1 MGLVIVIEPHGTYAI
16 YEQIVNQ
23 IKNQIISG
31 ELQPDEALPSI
42 RGLAADIGVSVITT
56 KHAYEELEREGLIR
70 SVSNKGFYV
79 CKYNTDYLHEKQLM
93 ELENA
98 CRSGLRLQNR
108 RDLELRIFVR
118 CWRDCCKMED
128 IIFLRSRYR
137 GRKRY
142 SAKAGSLCKMWILN
156 FQVDILWESSGKT
169 VPERRHSSAILWR
182 KRSIIAAAF
191 IWTEPISRRIMRGR

>member
-70 SVSNKGFYV
+70 SVSNKGFYM

-93 ELENA
+93 ELEK
-98 CRSGLRLQNR
+98 RLQEWIT
-108 RDLELRIFVR
+108 LAKQAGLGT
-118 CWRDCCKMED
+118 ED
-128 IIFLRSRYR
+128 IREMLE
-137 GRKRY
+137 G
-142 SAKAGSLCKMWILN
+142 LL
-156 FQVDILWESSGKT
+156 
-169 VPERRHSSAILWR
+169 
-182 KRSIIAAAF
+182 
-191 IWTEPISRRIMRGR
+191 